1 MAETLPLP
9 ATSMV
14 NAALPA
20 LSDPRTRVLRNVGL
34 AVVGSLLI
42 IAAAKV
48 KVPFWP
54 VPMTLQTL
62 AVLGLGAAYGA
73 RLGAATVALY
83 IAYGLFGLP
92 VFTNT
97 PPVAAGPLYL
107 LGPTGGFLIGFVA
120 AAAIAGWAGSRGA
133 SFLRLAGGVVLA
145 EIVLMAFGFGWLA
158 LGAQMASGATGIG
171 FAKAW
176 AAGVQPFLLGDLIKA
191 ALAASLVGAGW
202 SVLKRRG

>member
-20 LSDPRTRVLRNVGL
+20 PRSQVLRNVAL

-133 SFLRLAGGVVLA
+133 SLWRLAGGVVLA

-191 ALAASLVGAGW
+191 ALTASLVGAGW